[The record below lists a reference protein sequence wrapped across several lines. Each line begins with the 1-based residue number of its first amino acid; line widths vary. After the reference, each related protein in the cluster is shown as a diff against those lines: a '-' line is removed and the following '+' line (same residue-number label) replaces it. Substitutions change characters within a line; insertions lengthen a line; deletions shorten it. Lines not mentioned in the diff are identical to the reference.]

1 MPATK
6 QNGYQGRIVALH
18 RVFWL
23 TLAHVHAIVIAV
35 KVPLPCG
42 LAGGIFCCPP
52 VRFRRTAIRN
62 QKARINRRI
71 RVPQVRLID
80 DEGQQVGVINTYDAL
95 MMAEERGL
103 DLVEV
108 APNADPPVCRL
119 MDYGKFLYEQN
130 KKAREARKNQ
140 KIVEVKEVQIRPS
153 TDDHDVEVKSNRA
166 REFLGEGHK
175 VKFNMRFRGR
185 QLAHMDIGVRMLED
199 IAEQLRDVGTVE
211 LRPTTEGRS
220 ITMIIGPQPAKAAP
234 KPRPERPASEPRP
247 EQPAAEAPSERS

>member
-1 MPATK
+1 MRA
-6 QNGYQGRIVALH
+6 
-18 RVFWL
+18 
-23 TLAHVHAIVIAV
+23 
-35 KVPLPCG
+35 KVPLPRG
-42 LAGGIFCCPP
+42 LAGGIFCCIELA
-52 VRFRRTAIRN
+52 RFRRTAIRN

-80 DEGQQVGVINTYDAL
+80 EEGRQVGVISTSEAL

-140 KIVEVKEVQIRPS
+140 KTIEVKEVQIRPS
-153 TDDHDVEVKSNRA
+153 TDEHDVEVKSNRA
-166 REFLGEGHK
+166 REFLSDGHK

-199 IAEQLRDVGTVE
+199 IAERLRDVGIVE
-211 LRPTTEGRS
+211 VRPTPEGRS
-220 ITMIIGPQPAKAAP
+220 ITMVLAPQPAKAAA
-234 KPRPERPASEPRP
+234 KPRPERSEG
-247 EQPAAEAPSERS
+247 QPQSERS

>member
-1 MPATK
+1 M
-6 QNGYQGRIVALH
+6 GFR
-18 RVFWL
+18 F
-23 TLAHVHAIVIAV
+23 VHTS
-35 KVPLPCG
+35 G
-42 LAGGIFCCPP
+42 SGE
-52 VRFRRTAIRN
+52 TAIRN

-80 DEGQQVGVINTYDAL
+80 EEGQQVGVINTHEAL

-140 KIVEVKEVQIRPS
+140 KVIEVKEMQLSPI
-153 TDDHDVEVKSNRA
+153 TDAHDIEVKSNRA
-166 REFLGEGHK
+166 RQFLGEGHK

-185 QLAHMDIGVRMLED
+185 QLAHQDIGVQMLEQ
-199 IAEQLRDVGTVE
+199 IAENLRDIGLVE
-211 LRPTTEGRS
+211 VRPTSEGR
-220 ITMIIGPQPAKAAP
+220 IMTMIIAPQPAKAAP
-234 KPRPERPASEPRP
+234 KPRVEKTTSGGL
-247 EQPAAEAPSERS
+247 EQSTESAE

>member
-1 MPATK
+1 MWTGWRDLFCP
-6 QNGYQGRIVALH
+6 YV
-18 RVFWL
+18 WL
-23 TLAHVHAIVIAV
+23 
-35 KVPLPCG
+35 
-42 LAGGIFCCPP
+42 
-52 VRFRRTAIRN
+52 RRTAIRN

-80 DEGQQVGVINTYDAL
+80 EEGGQVGVISTQDAL

-108 APNADPPVCRL
+108 APNSDPPVCRL

-153 TDDHDVEVKSNRA
+153 TDDHDIEVKSNRA
-166 REFLGEGHK
+166 REFLAEGHK

-185 QLAHMDIGVRMLED
+185 QLAHQDIGVQMLEEIAEKMRD
-199 IAEQLRDVGTVE
+199 IAVVE
-211 LRPTTEGRS
+211 VRPTSEGRT
-220 ITMIIGPQPAKAAP
+220 ITMIVAPQPVRTGGGGGAA
-234 KPRPERPASEPRP
+234 KPRPAAADKPSEASE
-247 EQPAAEAPSERS
+247 A

>member
-1 MPATK
+1 
-6 QNGYQGRIVALH
+6 
-18 RVFWL
+18 
-23 TLAHVHAIVIAV
+23 
-35 KVPLPCG
+35 
-42 LAGGIFCCPP
+42 
-52 VRFRRTAIRN
+52 
-62 QKARINRRI
+62 
-71 RVPQVRLID
+71 
-80 DEGQQVGVINTYDAL
+80 

-153 TDDHDVEVKSNRA
+153 TDDHDVAVKSNRA
-166 REFLGEGHK
+166 REFLAEGHK

-199 IAEQLRDVGTVE
+199 IAEQLRDVGVVE

-220 ITMIIGPQPAKAAP
+220 ITMVIAPQPTKAAP
-234 KPRPERPASEPRP
+234 KPRADR
-247 EQPAAEAPSERS
+247 PAAESSGERS

>member
-1 MPATK
+1 MWT
-6 QNGYQGRIVALH
+6 GWRDL
-18 RVFWL
+18 
-23 TLAHVHAIVIAV
+23 
-35 KVPLPCG
+35 
-42 LAGGIFCCPP
+42 FCPYAW
-52 VRFRRTAIRN
+52 FRRTAIRN

-80 DEGQQVGVINTYDAL
+80 EEGGQVGVISTQDAL

-108 APNADPPVCRL
+108 APNSDPPVCRL

-153 TDDHDVEVKSNRA
+153 TDDHDIEVKSNRA
-166 REFLGEGHK
+166 REFLAEGHK

-185 QLAHMDIGVRMLED
+185 QLAHQDIGVQMLEEIAEKMRD
-199 IAEQLRDVGTVE
+199 IAVVE
-211 LRPTTEGRS
+211 VRPTSEGRT
-220 ITMIIGPQPAKAAP
+220 ITMIVAPQPVKTGGGGA
-234 KPRPERPASEPRP
+234 PRPRPNTAEKPSEASE
-247 EQPAAEAPSERS
+247 A

>member
-1 MPATK
+1 MRKKWLT
-6 QNGYQGRIVALH
+6 Q
-18 RVFWL
+18 RVF
-23 TLAHVHAIVIAV
+23 HAILCFLN
-35 KVPLPCG
+35 VPLPCG
-42 LAGGIFCCPP
+42 LAGGISFCPH
-52 VRFRRTAIRN
+52 VWFRRTAIRN

-80 DEGQQVGVINTYDAL
+80 EQGEQVGVVSTHEAL

-108 APNADPPVCRL
+108 APNSDPPVCRL

-153 TDDHDVEVKSNRA
+153 TDNHDIEVKSNRA
-166 REFLGEGHK
+166 REFLAEGHK

-185 QLAHMDIGVRMLED
+185 QLAHQDIGVKMLED
-199 IAEQLRDVGTVE
+199 IAEKMRDVAVVE
-211 LRPTTEGRS
+211 VRPTSEGRT
-220 ITMIIGPQPAKAAP
+220 ITMVVAPQPTKSGAA
-234 KPRPERPASEPRP
+234 KPRAERPASPA
-247 EQPAAEAPSERS
+247 EQPSESTQA

>member
-1 MPATK
+1 MRA
-6 QNGYQGRIVALH
+6 
-18 RVFWL
+18 
-23 TLAHVHAIVIAV
+23 
-35 KVPLPCG
+35 KVPLPRG
-42 LAGGIFCCPP
+42 LAGGIFCCIELA
-52 VRFRRTAIRN
+52 RFRRTAIRN

-80 DEGQQVGVINTYDAL
+80 EEGRQIGVISTSEAL

-140 KIVEVKEVQIRPS
+140 KTIEVKEVQIRPS
-153 TDDHDVEVKSNRA
+153 TDEHDVEVKSNRA
-166 REFLGEGHK
+166 REFLSDGHK

-199 IAEQLRDVGTVE
+199 IAERLRDVGVVE
-211 LRPTTEGRS
+211 VRPTPEGRS
-220 ITMIIGPQPAKAAP
+220 ITMVLAPQSAKAAA
-234 KPRPERPASEPRP
+234 KPRPERSEG
-247 EQPAAEAPSERS
+247 QPQSERS